1 MRTHVR
7 VRWTCYLQPPVGA
20 PLLAIDDLR
29 IDVAG
34 VAAIDGLALSTRPDV
49 ERAVVVGA
57 PRALF
62 EACCGLVN
70 PSRGA
75 VAVQGV
81 AAALAMMR
89 GALAGAPVDPP
100 MPADWSPLDY
110 VSWSAR
116 LAGMS
121 KGEARA
127 RAESALERIGIRAE
141 ASGLLGRAP
150 LATKRAT
157 SIAAALATGARVIA
171 LEDPTASLDDDA
183 AHAVARHVVRALE
196 GRAWILFAARAPL
209 TSDLVASCGEA
220 LVIAGSACIESGAP
234 AELATRT
241 RTYAVDAHGDVEA
254 LAARLTSRV
263 LRVEARLVTH
273 GSARLV
279 VELAPGE
286 TTRALF
292 ACAEEVGAVVVEL
305 RPISRAF
312 A

>member
-1 MRTHVR
+1 MV
-7 VRWTCYLQPPVGA
+7 
-20 PLLAIDDLR
+20 DLR

-34 VAAIDGLALSTRPDV
+34 VAAIDGLTLATRSEV

-62 EACCGLVN
+62 EATCGLVR
-70 PSRGA
+70 PSRGTI
-75 VAVQGV
+75 AVQGASAV
-81 AAALAMMR
+81 EAMACS
-89 GALAGAPVDPP
+89 GVAGAPLDPP

-110 VSWSAR
+110 VTWSAR
-116 LAGMS
+116 LAGMT
-121 KGEARA
+121 KGEASA
-127 RAESALERIGIRAE
+127 RAASALERIGIRGE
-141 ASGLLGRAP
+141 ARGALGRAP

-157 SIAAALATGARVIA
+157 SIAAAIATGARVLA

-209 TSDLVASCGEA
+209 GSDLVAACAEA
-220 LVIAGSACIESGAP
+220 FVIAGSACVESGAP
-234 AELATRT
+234 SELAMRV
-241 RTYAVDAHGDVEA
+241 RTYSVDAHGEVEA
-254 LAARLTSRV
+254 LAAKLASRV
-263 LRVEARLVTH
+263 LRVESRLVAHRT
-273 GSARLV
+273 ARFV

-305 RPISRAF
+305 RPIARAF